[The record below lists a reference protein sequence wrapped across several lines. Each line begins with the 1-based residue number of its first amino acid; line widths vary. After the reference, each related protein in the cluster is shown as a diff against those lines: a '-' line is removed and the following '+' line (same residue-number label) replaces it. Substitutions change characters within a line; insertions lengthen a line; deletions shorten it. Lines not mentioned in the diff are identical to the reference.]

1 MKPIK
6 AWAIVDGDKLDAW
19 DGRLP
24 MFWFRDVAE
33 AELRCNGIEGATLVR
48 VEVREVPRKAKR

>member
-6 AWAIVDGDKLDAW
+6 AWAVKH
-19 DGRLP
+19 GRHYDCKTD
-24 MFWFRDVAE
+24 WTREDVESVKA
-33 AELRCNGIEGATLVR
+33 CNYPFGQKVAVIVR